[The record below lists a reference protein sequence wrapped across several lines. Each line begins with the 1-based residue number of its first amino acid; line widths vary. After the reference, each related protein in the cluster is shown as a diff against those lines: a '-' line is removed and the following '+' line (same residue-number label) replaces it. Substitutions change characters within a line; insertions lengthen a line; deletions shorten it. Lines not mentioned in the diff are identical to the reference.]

1 MAKQDFHFGFVAGL
15 AYLRRVFYPDNHMI
29 IRTHCAYGFF
39 TIGISVICFMGGM
52 YLAAISEIN
61 YFEKY
66 QPVWV
71 SLSTFSAVFLVSM
84 LTMII
89 ARIAI
94 TNA

>member
-1 MAKQDFHFGFVAGL
+1 MKYIPL
-15 AYLRRVFYPDNHMI
+15 LVFY
-29 IRTHCAYGFF
+29 CWGFGLGDF
-39 TIGISVICFMGGM
+39 GEGIVQILFLLMDAGEN
-52 YLAAISEIN
+52 LLKKN

-71 SLSTFSAVFLVSM
+71 SSSTFSAVFLVNR
-84 LTMII
+84 LTIII

>member
-1 MAKQDFHFGFVAGL
+1 MKYIPL
-15 AYLRRVFYPDNHMI
+15 LVFY
-29 IRTHCAYGFF
+29 CWG
-39 TIGISVICFMGGM
+39 IGVGEFEERIVQILFLLMDARENVIKKD
-52 YLAAISEIN
+52 

-84 LTMII
+84 LTITI
-89 ARIAI
+89 ASIAI